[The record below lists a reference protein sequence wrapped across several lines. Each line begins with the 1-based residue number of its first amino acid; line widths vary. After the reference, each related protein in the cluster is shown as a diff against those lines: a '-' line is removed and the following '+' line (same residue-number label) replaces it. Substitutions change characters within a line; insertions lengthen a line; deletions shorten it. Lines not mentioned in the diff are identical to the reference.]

1 LPVAPPRSAF
11 FVAAVLGLV
20 RRQMRQG
27 AAQAFI
33 ADDLV
38 HAENLRRDFVAA

>member
-1 LPVAPPRSAF
+1 
-11 FVAAVLGLV
+11 
-20 RRQMRQG
+20 MRQS

-38 HAENLRRDFVAA
+38 HAENLRCDFVAPQPRYMRITPLSIQNR